1 MLKLSQK
8 GLLFRLLGGKH
19 MKKYSV
25 IRVSRKQDAGQ
36 ACTVEITFDNF
47 SDAQNF
53 AFSLNRLYSSNG
65 LNWVVDQ
72 Y

>member
-1 MLKLSQK
+1 
-8 GLLFRLLGGKH
+8 

>member
-1 MLKLSQK
+1 
-8 GLLFRLLGGKH
+8 

-25 IRVSRKQDAGQ
+25 IRVIKNPDYGQ
-36 ACTVEITFDNF
+36 SCTVEITFNNYDEASVF
-47 SDAQNF
+47 SSN
-53 AFSLNRLYSSNG
+53 LNRLFGNKT